1 MCVGEGG
8 MDPQYFAHTLT
19 LYEAKLWLHGYRRRQ
34 QAAWE
39 IARYQAFYAAAPHC
53 TNFSFASMGKFPW
66 EKEQEKT
73 TVKKSRREW
82 LREIKAARERA
93 RERDEQIARMKN
105 GIG

>member
-1 MCVGEGG
+1 MGE
-8 MDPQYFAHTLT
+8 
-19 LYEAKLWLHGYRRRQ
+19 
-34 QAAWE
+34 
-39 IARYQAFYAAAPHC
+39 
-53 TNFSFASMGKFPW
+53 FPW
-66 EKEQEKT
+66 EKEREKT